1 MVACI
6 WGVFVW
12 KEFRGANAR
21 AKGYLAAMF
30 AAYVLAL
37 VLIAR
42 AYAGVICARDCD
54 EYHFPDVKRHNEH
67 EICNR
72 DG

>member
-30 AAYVLAL
+30 AAYMLAL

-42 AYAGVICARDCD
+42 AYAG
-54 EYHFPDVKRHNEH
+54 
-67 EICNR
+67 
-72 DG
+72 

>member
-1 MVACI
+1 MIACL

-12 KEFRGANAR
+12 HEFRGANTR
-21 AKGYLAAMF
+21 AKSYLAAMI

-42 AYAGVICARDCD
+42 AYAG
-54 EYHFPDVKRHNEH
+54 
-67 EICNR
+67 
-72 DG
+72 